1 MLGSELNCTLGK
13 GGWGNEILPGFFSR
27 ALLSKRLELARF
39 LFTWMA

>member
-13 GGWGNEILPGFFSR
+13 GVGGERNSSR